1 MVVSGVVPSLIGTAA
16 DTLGRRPIYVP
27 ALTIYLVAN
36 IGLAAQRSFPALLV
50 LRMLQSAGSSGTIS
64 LGYGIISDITTPTER
79 GFYVSIMLLGCG
91 PLYLLATWFL

>member
-16 DTLGRRPIYVP
+16 DTLGRQPIYAL

-64 LGYGIISDITTPTER
+64 LGYGIISDITTTTRR
-79 GFYVSIMLLGCG
+79 GFYVGIMLLGCG
-91 PLYLLATWFL
+91 LLYLLTTWFL

>member
-16 DTLGRRPIYVP
+16 DTLGRRLIYVL

-64 LGYGIISDITTPTER
+64 LGYGIISDITTLTER

-91 PLYLLATWFL
+91 PLYLLTTWFL